1 LIKKTRLSAFSN
13 PRKAGIVGITL
24 DKDDLLI
31 ETSLTDGKQQILLA
45 TKEGKSVQFKEE
57 QVRDMGRQAKG
68 VRGMRLS
75 KKDEVIGMEVV
86 PPESKKLGLYLL
98 TVTSGG
104 FAKRTDFDEYRL
116 QSRGG
121 KGIINIK
128 VTSKIGTVVGMASV
142 TEEDEVMTVTKQA
155 MMVRCAVKDIRKTG
169 RNTQGVRL
177 ISLEK
182 DDAVASLAKVVA
194 KEE

>member
-1 LIKKTRLSAFSN
+1 MNMT
-13 PRKAGIVGITL
+13 
-24 DKDDLLI
+24 
-31 ETSLTDGKQQILLA
+31 
-45 TKEGKSVQFKEE
+45 
-57 QVRDMGRQAKG
+57 
-68 VRGMRLS
+68 
-75 KKDEVIGMEVV
+75 
-86 PPESKKLGLYLL
+86 LL

-128 VTSKIGTVVGMASV
+128 VTNKNGAVVGTKSV
-142 TEEDEVMTVTKQA
+142 TEDDEVMSVTQKG
-155 MMVRCAVKDIRKTG
+155 MIVRCPVKDIRKTG

-182 DDAVASLAKVVA
+182 ADAVTGIAKVVA
-194 KEE
+194 KED